1 MSLAISIRKRAT
13 ARSSMRVVV
22 TANVLKEELNKVEPD
37 KSVLED
43 KFIKLQTVNTE
54 LKSYNPVILDLMI
67 AAEVT
72 DDDLNNE
79 VISCVEYLDEFISL
93 RRLIK
98 EKTDNSDLNISMRS
112 KTDCSISARNDKRYK
127 LPNIQIKK
135 FDGHLLSY
143 LSFWGQFKRFT
154 RTRIWM
160 MWINFII

>member
-13 ARSSMRVVV
+13 ARSSFTR

-54 LKSYNPVILDLMI
+54 LKSYDPVILDLMI

-79 VISCVEYLDEFISL
+79 VISCEEYLDEFISL
-93 RRLIK
+93 SRRIK
-98 EKTDNSDLNISMRS
+98 EKRI
-112 KTDCSISARNDKRYK
+112 I
-127 LPNIQIKK
+127 
-135 FDGHLLSY
+135 
-143 LSFWGQFKRFT
+143 
-154 RTRIWM
+154 RT
-160 MWINFII
+160 